1 MISRKDNRF
10 WISIQFPETV
20 FGMEN
25 GTFANQTM
33 YAVSSLVMSF
43 TAGAFRD
50 KTKLDLVVANVF
62 DGTISILLNSC
73 P

>member
-1 MISRKDNRF
+1 MGIIDIAATNTDSVT
-10 WISIQFPETV
+10 IL

-50 KTKLDLVVANVF
+50 KTKLDLVVANIF

>member
-1 MISRKDNRF
+1 
-10 WISIQFPETV
+10 
-20 FGMEN
+20 MEN